1 LPPSTAA
8 PALIFKGLAA
18 NVMTAHVRPSLA
30 LHGPGDAAGQA
41 GRGAKREDA
50 MNALLDLILLVLRL
64 YSYLL
69 VAWVVLSWLIAFNV
83 INTHNRFV
91 YAITDFL
98 DRITEPVL
106 RPIRRVLPTMN
117 GIDLSPVVLILL
129 IYFLSR
135 LLIEYWPT

>member
-1 LPPSTAA
+1 MAA
-8 PALIFKGLAA
+8 L
-18 NVMTAHVRPSLA
+18 T
-30 LHGPGDAAGQA
+30 GDAGGI

-91 YAITDFL
+91 YAVTDFL
-98 DRITEPVL
+98 DRITEPML

-135 LLIEYWPT
+135 LLIEYWPS

>member
-1 LPPSTAA
+1 MTA
-8 PALIFKGLAA
+8 PA
-18 NVMTAHVRPSLA
+18 RPSLA
-30 LHGPGDAAGQA
+30 LQGPGDADGQA

-91 YAITDFL
+91 YAVTDFL